1 MSNNKSH
8 VSYDLDTK
16 FISVARK
23 LKAAPKVSEG
33 EFAKAFEKAGNF
45 GDKLNVIGKYVIGRT
60 DLYSVILDINKDI
73 KADLEDEDNVKR
85 LIQSLYVSALIK
97 FKFVPKVH
105 EELRGYVPTEFQ
117 ILERQVSQLIAAI
130 IDGKDEVEVTVDEA
144 DQAPEEEIGA
154 EKQEES
160 LFAQML
166 GDAAEKVEKVAKKAK
181 DKVKAKADKKEDV
194 KKDAK
199 KEEKVEAKTEAKP
212 EVNVNPVQPVVEDE
226 KAQRP
231 ATDANNT
238 FYQTLKELEAIA
250 LQREAYHFANHSPMD
265 NNANREIAYQQY
277 ANQFGVD
284 PILIPEYRMY
294 LNQFLNPQ
302 ESAMFFADVQ
312 QPGFNNPQ
320 QPMYQP
326 QPAPMVNQQQVAP
339 AQATISTVV
348 PQDVQPGQAPQQ
360 QTATVT
366 EAVPQQHATITEAV
380 KQTVVQEPAQQEQPQ
395 AKVET
400 KDKVV
405 KEKLETSDRELAE
418 CVAKYLGYSSYKH
431 FMNTFLDANALKRKA
446 KINKLV
452 DTDKVILN
460 FTYLIRDMITKGGNT
475 VIADAI
481 LKGGRF
487 RVSGVQMV
495 DKTPFVVLRNNKMV
509 LEINAL
515 DYLKR
520 GNVIVFRINAQGKD
534 AWYWMRLATGE
545 MGQYII
551 PQQPA
556 QQPQQQTA

>member
-1 MSNNKSH
+1 MSKKTTH

-16 FISVARK
+16 FISAARK
-23 LKAAPKVSEG
+23 LKAAPKTNEG

-45 GDKLNVIGKYVIGRT
+45 GDKLNVIGKFAIGRT

-73 KADLEDEDNVKR
+73 KADLEDADNVKR
-85 LIQSLYVSALIK
+85 LIQSLYVSALIN
-97 FKFVPKVH
+97 FKFVPKIH
-105 EELRGYVPTEFQ
+105 EELRGYVPIEFQ
-117 ILERQVSQLIAAI
+117 ILERQIHQLVAAI
-130 IDGKDEVEVTVDEA
+130 IDGKDEVEETVDEA

-154 EKQEES
+154 EKQEEES

-166 GDAAEKVEKVAKKAK
+166 GNAADKVEKVAKKAK

-199 KEEKVEAKTEAKP
+199 KEEKVETKTEAKP

-265 NNANREIAYQQY
+265 SNAEREIAYQQY

-284 PILIPEYRMY
+284 PILIPEYRLF
-294 LNQFLNPQ
+294 LNKFLNPQ

-312 QPGFNNPQ
+312 QPGYYNPQ

-326 QPAPMVNQQQVAP
+326 QPQPMVNQQPVAP
-339 AQATISTVV
+339 AQATVSTVV
-348 PQDVQPGQAPQQ
+348 PQAVQPAQAPQQ
-360 QTATVT
+360 PVQVDA
-366 EAVPQQHATITEAV
+366 PQPAPADAPQATISTMEPVKTESESV
-380 KQTVVQEPAQQEQPQ
+380 
-395 AKVET
+395 

-452 DTDKVILN
+452 DTDKIILN

-475 VIADAI
+475 VLADAI

-487 RVSGVQMV
+487 RVSGIQKV
-495 DKTPFVVLRNNKMV
+495 DKTDFVVLRNNKMV
-509 LEINAL
+509 LEINDR

-545 MGQYII
+545 MGQYNIH
-551 PQQPA
+551 QQPA
-556 QQPQQQTA
+556 QPQQQTA

>member
-1 MSNNKSH
+1 MSKKTTH

-16 FISVARK
+16 FISAARK
-23 LKAAPKVSEG
+23 LKAAPKTSEG
-33 EFAKAFEKAGNF
+33 DFAKAFEKAGNF
-45 GDKLNVIGKYVIGRT
+45 GDKLNVIGKFAIGRT

-73 KADLEDEDNVKR
+73 KADLEDADNVKR
-85 LIQSLYVSALIK
+85 LIQSLYVSALIN

-117 ILERQVSQLIAAI
+117 ILERQIHQLVAAI
-130 IDGKDEVEVTVDEA
+130 IDGKDEVEETVDEA
-144 DQAPEEEIGA
+144 DQSPEEEIGA

-166 GDAAEKVEKVAKKAK
+166 GNAADKVEKVAKKAK
-181 DKVKAKADKKEDV
+181 EKVKAKADKKEDV

-199 KEEKVEAKTEAKP
+199 KEEKVETKTEAKP

-265 NNANREIAYQQY
+265 NNAEREIAYQQY
-277 ANQFGVD
+277 VNQFGVD
-284 PILIPEYRMY
+284 PILIPEYRLF
-294 LNQFLNPQ
+294 LNKFLNPQ

-312 QPGFNNPQ
+312 QPGYYNPQ

-326 QPAPMVNQQQVAP
+326 QPMVNQQPVAP
-339 AQATISTVV
+339 AQATISTMV
-348 PQDVQPGQAPQQ
+348 PQDVQPAQAPQQ
-360 QTATVT
+360 PVQVDAPQP
-366 EAVPQQHATITEAV
+366 VPADAPQATISTMEQVKTESESV
-380 KQTVVQEPAQQEQPQ
+380 
-395 AKVET
+395 

-452 DTDKVILN
+452 DTDKIILN

-487 RVSGVQMV
+487 RVSGIQKV
-495 DKTPFVVLRNNKMV
+495 DKTDFVVLRNNKMV
-509 LEINAL
+509 LEINDR

-545 MGQYII
+545 MGQYNIH
-551 PQQPA
+551 QQPA
-556 QQPQQQTA
+556 QPQQQTA

>member
-1 MSNNKSH
+1 MSKKTTH

-16 FISVARK
+16 FISAARK
-23 LKAAPKVSEG
+23 LKAAPKTNEG

-45 GDKLNVIGKYVIGRT
+45 GDKLNVIGKFAIGRT

-73 KADLEDEDNVKR
+73 KADLEDADNVKR
-85 LIQSLYVSALIK
+85 LIQSLYVSALIN
-97 FKFVPKVH
+97 FKFIPKIH
-105 EELRGYVPTEFQ
+105 EELRGYVPIEFQ
-117 ILERQVSQLIAAI
+117 ILERQIHQLVAAI
-130 IDGKDEVEVTVDEA
+130 IDGKDEVEETVDEA

-166 GDAAEKVEKVAKKAK
+166 GNAADKVEKVAKKAK
-181 DKVKAKADKKEDV
+181 EKVKAKAEKQEDV
-194 KKDAK
+194 KDAK
-199 KEEKVEAKTEAKP
+199 KEEKVETKTEAKP

-231 ATDANNT
+231 ATDSNNT
-238 FYQTLKELEAIA
+238 FYNTLKELEAVA

-326 QPAPMVNQQQVAP
+326 QPQPMVNQQPVAP
-339 AQATISTVV
+339 AQATISTTV
-348 PQDVQPGQAPQQ
+348 PQDVQPAQAPQQ
-360 QTATVT
+360 PVQVDAPQPAPADAPQATISTMEPVVT
-366 EAVPQQHATITEAV
+366 ESKSV
-380 KQTVVQEPAQQEQPQ
+380 
-395 AKVET
+395 

-452 DTDKVILN
+452 DTDKIILN

-475 VIADAI
+475 VIADAV

-487 RVSGVQMV
+487 RVSGVQTV
-495 DKTPFVVLRNNKMV
+495 NNTPFVVLRNNKMV

-515 DYLKR
+515 DYLKP
-520 GNVIVFRINAQGKD
+520 GNVIIFRINAEGKD
-534 AWYWMRLATGE
+534 AWYWMRIATGE
-545 MGQYII
+545 MDRLQFI
-551 PQQPA
+551 QQPV

>member
-1 MSNNKSH
+1 MSKKTTH

-16 FISVARK
+16 FISAARK
-23 LKAAPKVSEG
+23 LKAAPKTSEG
-33 EFAKAFEKAGNF
+33 DFAKAFEKAGNF
-45 GDKLNVIGKYVIGRT
+45 GDKLNVIGKFAIGRT

-73 KADLEDEDNVKR
+73 KADLEDADNVKR
-85 LIQSLYVSALIK
+85 LIQSLYVSALIN

-117 ILERQVSQLIAAI
+117 ILERQIHQLVAAI
-130 IDGKDEVEVTVDEA
+130 IDGKDEVEETVDEA

-166 GDAAEKVEKVAKKAK
+166 GNAADKVEKVAKKAK

-199 KEEKVEAKTEAKP
+199 KEEKVETKTEAKP

-238 FYQTLKELEAIA
+238 FYQTLKELEAVA

-284 PILIPEYRMY
+284 PILIPEYRLY

-326 QPAPMVNQQQVAP
+326 QPQPMVQQPVAP
-339 AQATISTVV
+339 AQATVSTVV
-348 PQDVQPGQAPQQ
+348 PQAVQPAQAPQQ
-360 QTATVT
+360 PVQVDA
-366 EAVPQQHATITEAV
+366 PQPAPADAPQATISTMEPVKTESESV
-380 KQTVVQEPAQQEQPQ
+380 
-395 AKVET
+395 

-452 DTDKVILN
+452 DTDKIILN

-487 RVSGVQMV
+487 RVSGIQKV
-495 DKTPFVVLRNNKMV
+495 DKTDFVVLRNNKMV
-509 LEINAL
+509 LEINDR

-545 MGQYII
+545 MGQYNIH
-551 PQQPA
+551 QQPT
-556 QQPQQQTA
+556 QPQQQTA

>member
-1 MSNNKSH
+1 MSKKTTH

-16 FISVARK
+16 FISAARK
-23 LKAAPKVSEG
+23 LKAAPKTNEG
-33 EFAKAFEKAGNF
+33 EFVKAFEKAGNY
-45 GDKLNVIGKYVIGRT
+45 GDKLNVIGKFAIGRT

-73 KADLEDEDNVKR
+73 KADLEDADNVKR
-85 LIQSLYVSALIK
+85 LIQSLYVSALIN

-117 ILERQVSQLIAAI
+117 ILERQIHQLVAAI
-130 IDGKDEVEVTVDEA
+130 IDGKDEVEETVDEA

-166 GDAAEKVEKVAKKAK
+166 GNAADKVEKVAKKAK

-199 KEEKVEAKTEAKP
+199 KEEKVETKTEAKP
-212 EVNVNPVQPVVEDE
+212 EEVNVNPVQPVVEDE

-284 PILIPEYRMY
+284 PILIPEYRLY

-348 PQDVQPGQAPQQ
+348 PQAVQPAQAPQQ
-360 QTATVT
+360 PVQVDAPQP
-366 EAVPQQHATITEAV
+366 VPADAPQATISTMEPVKTESKSV
-380 KQTVVQEPAQQEQPQ
+380 
-395 AKVET
+395 

-446 KINKLV
+446 KINKTV
-452 DTDKVILN
+452 DTDKIILN

-475 VIADAI
+475 VLADAI

-487 RVSGVQMV
+487 RVSGVQFINNI
-495 DKTPFVVLRNNKMV
+495 PFVVLRNNKMV
-509 LEINAL
+509 LEVNAL
-515 DYLKR
+515 DYLKP
-520 GNVIVFRINAQGKD
+520 GNIIAFRINAQGKD
-534 AWYWMRLATGE
+534 AWYWMRIATGE
-545 MGQYII
+545 MDKLVFT
-551 PQQPA
+551 QQPV
-556 QQPQQQTA
+556 QQAQQQTA

>member
-1 MSNNKSH
+1 MSNNKSQK

-16 FISVARK
+16 FISAARK

-33 EFAKAFEKAGNF
+33 EFVKAFEKAGNF
-45 GDKLNVIGKYVIGRT
+45 GDKLNVIGKFAMGRT

-73 KADLEDEDNVKR
+73 KADLEDVDNVKR

-97 FKFVPKVH
+97 FKFIPKVH

-117 ILERQVSQLIAAI
+117 ILERQIHQLVAAI
-130 IDGKDEVEVTVDEA
+130 IDGKDEVEVTPDEA

-154 EKQEES
+154 EKQEEG
-160 LFAQML
+160 LFAQMI
-166 GDAAEKVEKVAKKAK
+166 GNAADKVEKVAKKAK
-181 DKVKAKADKKEDV
+181 DKVKKAKAEKQEDV

-199 KEEKVEAKTEAKP
+199 KEEKVEAKTEAK
-212 EVNVNPVQPVVEDE
+212 EEQVNVNPVQPVVEDE

-238 FYQTLKELEAIA
+238 FYNTLKELEAIA
-250 LQREAYHFANHSPMD
+250 LQREAYWYASHSPMD
-265 NNANREIAYQQY
+265 NNAEREIVYQQF
-277 ANQFGVD
+277 ANQYHVD
-284 PILIPEYRMY
+284 PITIPEYRAF
-294 LNQFLNPQ
+294 LARFLNPD
-302 ESAMFFADVQ
+302 EAAMFFADVQ
-312 QPGFNNPQ
+312 QPGFVNPQ

-326 QPAPMVNQQQVAP
+326 QPQPMVNQQPVAP
-339 AQATISTVV
+339 AQATVSTVV
-348 PQDVQPGQAPQQ
+348 PQAVQPAQAPQQ
-360 QTATVT
+360 PVQVDA
-366 EAVPQQHATITEAV
+366 PQPAPADAPQATISTMEPVKTESESV
-380 KQTVVQEPAQQEQPQ
+380 
-395 AKVET
+395 

-405 KEKLETSDRELAE
+405 KEKLETSDHDLAE

-487 RVSGVQMV
+487 RVSGIQMV

-545 MGQYII
+545 MGQYNIH
-551 PQQPA
+551 QQPA
-556 QQPQQQTA
+556 QQAQQQTA

>member
-1 MSNNKSH
+1 MSKKTTH

-16 FISVARK
+16 FISAARK
-23 LKAAPKVSEG
+23 LKAAPKTSEG
-33 EFAKAFEKAGNF
+33 DFAKAFEKAGNF
-45 GDKLNVIGKYVIGRT
+45 GDKLNVIGKFAIGRT

-73 KADLEDEDNVKR
+73 KADLEDADNVKR
-85 LIQSLYVSALIK
+85 LIQSLYVSALIN
-97 FKFVPKVH
+97 FKFIPKIH

-117 ILERQVSQLIAAI
+117 ILERQIHQLVAAI
-130 IDGKDEVEVTVDEA
+130 IDGKDEVEETVDEA

-166 GDAAEKVEKVAKKAK
+166 GNAADKVEKVAKKAK

-199 KEEKVEAKTEAKP
+199 KEEKVETKAEAKE
-212 EVNVNPVQPVVEDE
+212 EVAVNPVQPVVEDE

-265 NNANREIAYQQY
+265 NNAEREIAYQQY

-284 PILIPEYRMY
+284 PILIPEYRLF
-294 LNQFLNPQ
+294 LNKFLNPQ

-312 QPGFNNPQ
+312 QPGYYNPQ
-320 QPMYQP
+320 HPMYQP
-326 QPAPMVNQQQVAP
+326 QPQPMVNQQPVAP
-339 AQATISTVV
+339 AQATVSTMV
-348 PQDVQPGQAPQQ
+348 PQDVQPAQAPQQ
-360 QTATVT
+360 PVQVD
-366 EAVPQQHATITEAV
+366 VPQPVPADAPQATISTMEQVKTESESV
-380 KQTVVQEPAQQEQPQ
+380 
-395 AKVET
+395 

-405 KEKLETSDRELAE
+405 KEKLETSDHDLAE

-452 DTDKVILN
+452 DTDKIILN

-487 RVSGVQMV
+487 RVSGIQKV
-495 DKTPFVVLRNNKMV
+495 DKTDFVVLRNNKMV
-509 LEINAL
+509 LEINDR

-545 MGQYII
+545 MGQYNIH
-551 PQQPA
+551 QQPA
-556 QQPQQQTA
+556 QPQQQTA

>member
-1 MSNNKSH
+1 MSNKTTR

-16 FISVARK
+16 FISAARK
-23 LKAAPKVSEG
+23 LKAAPKTNEG

-45 GDKLNVIGKYVIGRT
+45 GDKLNVIGKFAIGRT

-73 KADLEDEDNVKR
+73 KADLEDVDNVKR

-105 EELRGYVPTEFQ
+105 EELRGYVPIEFQ
-117 ILERQVSQLIAAI
+117 ILERQIHQLVAAI
-130 IDGKDEVEVTVDEA
+130 IDGKDEVEETVDEA
-144 DQAPEEEIGA
+144 DRAPEEEIGA

-166 GDAAEKVEKVAKKAK
+166 GNAADKVEKVAKKAK
-181 DKVKAKADKKEDV
+181 EKVKAKADKKEDV

-199 KEEKVEAKTEAKP
+199 KEEKVETKTEAKP
-212 EVNVNPVQPVVEDE
+212 EEVNVNPVQPVVEDE

-238 FYQTLKELEAIA
+238 FYQTLKELEAVA

-320 QPMYQP
+320 QPFFQP
-326 QPAPMVNQQQVAP
+326 QPMVNPQPVAP

-348 PQDVQPGQAPQQ
+348 PQAVQPVQAPQQ
-360 QTATVT
+360 PVQVDA
-366 EAVPQQHATITEAV
+366 PQPAPADAPQATISTMEPVKTESKSV
-380 KQTVVQEPAQQEQPQ
+380 
-395 AKVET
+395 

-446 KINKLV
+446 KINKTV
-452 DTDKVILN
+452 DTDKIILN

-475 VIADAI
+475 VLADAI

-487 RVSGVQMV
+487 RVSGVQFINNI
-495 DKTPFVVLRNNKMV
+495 PFVVLRNNKMV

-515 DYLKR
+515 DYLKP
-520 GNVIVFRINAQGKD
+520 GNIIAFRINAQGKD
-534 AWYWMRLATGE
+534 AWYWMRIATGE
-545 MGQYII
+545 MDKLVFT
-551 PQQPA
+551 QQPV
-556 QQPQQQTA
+556 QQAQQQTA

>member
-1 MSNNKSH
+1 MSKKTTH

-16 FISVARK
+16 FISAARK
-23 LKAAPKVSEG
+23 LKAAPKTNEG

-45 GDKLNVIGKYVIGRT
+45 GDKLNVIGKFTIGRT

-73 KADLEDEDNVKR
+73 KADLEDADNVKR
-85 LIQSLYVSALIK
+85 LIQSLYVSALIN

-117 ILERQVSQLIAAI
+117 ILERQIHQLVAAI
-130 IDGKDEVEVTVDEA
+130 IDGKDEVEETVDEA

-166 GDAAEKVEKVAKKAK
+166 GNAADKVEKVAKKAK

-199 KEEKVEAKTEAKP
+199 KEEKVETKTEAKP

-250 LQREAYHFANHSPMD
+250 LQREAYHFTNHSPMD
-265 NNANREIAYQQY
+265 SNAEREIAYQQY

-284 PILIPEYRMY
+284 PILIPEYRLF
-294 LNQFLNPQ
+294 LNKFLNPQ

-312 QPGFNNPQ
+312 QPGYYNPQ

-326 QPAPMVNQQQVAP
+326 QPMVNQQPVAP
-339 AQATISTVV
+339 AQATVSTVV
-348 PQDVQPGQAPQQ
+348 PQAVQPAQAPQQ
-360 QTATVT
+360 PVQVDDPQP
-366 EAVPQQHATITEAV
+366 VPADAPQATISTMEQVKTESESV
-380 KQTVVQEPAQQEQPQ
+380 
-395 AKVET
+395 

-405 KEKLETSDRELAE
+405 KEKLETSDHDLAE

-452 DTDKVILN
+452 DTDKIILN

-487 RVSGVQMV
+487 RVSGIQKV
-495 DKTPFVVLRNNKMV
+495 DKTDFVVLRNNKMV
-509 LEINAL
+509 LEINDR

-545 MGQYII
+545 MGQYNIH
-551 PQQPA
+551 QQPA
-556 QQPQQQTA
+556 QPQQQTA

>member
-1 MSNNKSH
+1 MSNKTTR

-16 FISVARK
+16 FISAARK
-23 LKAAPKVSEG
+23 LKAAPKTNEG

-45 GDKLNVIGKYVIGRT
+45 GDKLNVIGKFAIGRT

-73 KADLEDEDNVKR
+73 KADLEDADNVKR
-85 LIQSLYVSALIK
+85 LIQSLYVSALIN
-97 FKFVPKVH
+97 FKFIPKIH

-117 ILERQVSQLIAAI
+117 ILERQIHQLVAAI
-130 IDGKDEVEVTVDEA
+130 IDGKDEVEETVDEA

-166 GDAAEKVEKVAKKAK
+166 GNAADKVEKVAKKAK
-181 DKVKAKADKKEDV
+181 DKVKKAKADKKEDV
-194 KKDAK
+194 EKDAK
-199 KEEKVEAKTEAKP
+199 KEEKVETKTEAKP

-312 QPGFNNPQ
+312 QPGFYNPQ

-326 QPAPMVNQQQVAP
+326 QPMVNPQPVAP
-339 AQATISTVV
+339 AQVTVSTVVPQAVQPAQAPQQPVQVDAPQPAPADAPQATISTMEPVK
-348 PQDVQPGQAPQQ
+348 
-360 QTATVT
+360 T
-366 EAVPQQHATITEAV
+366 ESESV
-380 KQTVVQEPAQQEQPQ
+380 
-395 AKVET
+395 

-446 KINKLV
+446 KINKTV

-487 RVSGVQMV
+487 RVSGVQFINNI
-495 DKTPFVVLRNNKMV
+495 PFVVLRNNKMV

-515 DYLKR
+515 DYLKP
-520 GNVIVFRINAQGKD
+520 GNIIAFRINAQGKD
-534 AWYWMRLATGE
+534 AWYWMRIATGE
-545 MGQYII
+545 MDKLVFT
-551 PQQPA
+551 QQPV
-556 QQPQQQTA
+556 QQAQQTA

>member
-1 MSNNKSH
+1 MSNKTTR

-16 FISVARK
+16 FISAARK
-23 LKAAPKVSEG
+23 LKAAPKTNEG
-33 EFAKAFEKAGNF
+33 DFAKAFEKAGNF
-45 GDKLNVIGKYVIGRT
+45 GDKLNVIGKFAIGRT

-73 KADLEDEDNVKR
+73 KADLEDADNVKR
-85 LIQSLYVSALIK
+85 LIQSLYVSALIN

-117 ILERQVSQLIAAI
+117 ILERQIHQLVAAI
-130 IDGKDEVEVTVDEA
+130 IDGKDEVEETVDEA

-166 GDAAEKVEKVAKKAK
+166 GNAADKVEKVAKKAK
-181 DKVKAKADKKEDV
+181 DKVKKAKADKKEDV
-194 KKDAK
+194 KDAK
-199 KEEKVEAKTEAKP
+199 KEETVEAKTEVK
-212 EVNVNPVQPVVEDE
+212 EEQVNVNPVQPVVEDE

-326 QPAPMVNQQQVAP
+326 QPQPMVNQQQVAP

-348 PQDVQPGQAPQQ
+348 LQDVQPGQAPQQ
-360 QTATVT
+360 PVQVDA
-366 EAVPQQHATITEAV
+366 PQPAPADAPQATISTMEPVKTES
-380 KQTVVQEPAQQEQPQ
+380 KSN
-395 AKVET
+395 
-400 KDKVV
+400 KDKIV
-405 KEKLETSDRELAE
+405 KEKLETSDHDLAE

-452 DTDKVILN
+452 DTDKIILN

-475 VIADAI
+475 VLADAI

-487 RVSGVQMV
+487 RVSGVQTINNV
-495 DKTPFVVLRNNKMV
+495 PFVVLRNNKMV

-515 DYLKR
+515 DYLKP
-520 GNVIVFRINAQGKD
+520 GNIIAFRINAQGKD
-534 AWYWMRLATGE
+534 AWYWMRIATGE
-545 MGQYII
+545 MDKLVFT
-551 PQQPA
+551 QQPV
-556 QQPQQQTA
+556 QQAQQQTA

>member
-1 MSNNKSH
+1 MSKKTTH

-16 FISVARK
+16 HISAARK
-23 LKAAPKVSEG
+23 LKAAPKTNEG

-45 GDKLNVIGKYVIGRT
+45 GDKLNVIGKFAIGRT

-73 KADLEDEDNVKR
+73 KADLEDADNVKR
-85 LIQSLYVSALIK
+85 LIQSLYVSALIN

-117 ILERQVSQLIAAI
+117 ILERQIHQLVAAI
-130 IDGKDEVEVTVDEA
+130 IDGKDEVEETVDEA

-166 GDAAEKVEKVAKKAK
+166 GNAADKVEKVAKKAK
-181 DKVKAKADKKEDV
+181 EKVKAKADKKEDV

-199 KEEKVEAKTEAKP
+199 KEEKVETKTEAKP
-212 EVNVNPVQPVVEDE
+212 DVNVNPVQPVVEDE

-238 FYQTLKELEAIA
+238 FYQTLKELEAVA

-265 NNANREIAYQQY
+265 NNTNREIAYQQY

-284 PILIPEYRMY
+284 PILIPEYRLY

-326 QPAPMVNQQQVAP
+326 QPQPMVNQQPVAP
-339 AQATISTVV
+339 AQATISTMV
-348 PQDVQPGQAPQQ
+348 PQDVQPAQAPQQ
-360 QTATVT
+360 PVQVDAPQPAQADAPQATVST
-366 EAVPQQHATITEAV
+366 VEPQ
-380 KQTVVQEPAQQEQPQ
+380 P
-395 AKVET
+395 KVES

-405 KEKLETSDRELAE
+405 KEKLETSDHDLTE

-452 DTDKVILN
+452 DTDKIILN

-487 RVSGVQMV
+487 RVSGIQKV
-495 DKTPFVVLRNNKMV
+495 DKTDFVVLRNNKMV
-509 LEINAL
+509 LEINDR

-545 MGQYII
+545 MGQYNIH
-551 PQQPA
+551 QQPA
-556 QQPQQQTA
+556 QPQQQTA

>member
-1 MSNNKSH
+1 MSNKTTR

-16 FISVARK
+16 FISAARK
-23 LKAAPKVSEG
+23 LKAAPKTNEG

-45 GDKLNVIGKYVIGRT
+45 GDKLNVIGKFAIGRT

-73 KADLEDEDNVKR
+73 KADLEDADNVKR
-85 LIQSLYVSALIK
+85 LIQSLYVSALIN

-117 ILERQVSQLIAAI
+117 ILERQIHQLVAAI
-130 IDGKDEVEVTVDEA
+130 IDGKDEVEETVDEA

-166 GDAAEKVEKVAKKAK
+166 GNAADKVEKVAKKAK

-199 KEEKVEAKTEAKP
+199 KEEKVETKTEAKP

-320 QPMYQP
+320 QPFFQPQPQPMVAP
-326 QPAPMVNQQQVAP
+326 QPAPAPVVNPEP
-339 AQATISTVV
+339 AQPQPTTV
-348 PQDVQPGQAPQQ
+348 Q
-360 QTATVT
+360 T
-366 EAVPQQHATITEAV
+366 EAPKQEA
-380 KQTVVQEPAQQEQPQ
+380 VQEPAHQEQPQ

-400 KDKVV
+400 KDKMV
-405 KEKLETSDRELAE
+405 KEKLETSDHDLAE

-487 RVSGVQMV
+487 RVSGIQMV

-545 MGQYII
+545 MGQYNIH
-551 PQQPA
+551 QQPV

>member
-1 MSNNKSH
+1 MSKKTTH

-16 FISVARK
+16 FISAARK
-23 LKAAPKVSEG
+23 LKAAPKTSEG
-33 EFAKAFEKAGNF
+33 DFAKAFEKAGNF
-45 GDKLNVIGKYVIGRT
+45 GDKLNVIGKFAIGRT

-73 KADLEDEDNVKR
+73 KADLEDADNVKR
-85 LIQSLYVSALIK
+85 LIQSLYVSALIN

-117 ILERQVSQLIAAI
+117 ILERQIHQLVAAI
-130 IDGKDEVEVTVDEA
+130 IDGKDEVEETVDEA

-166 GDAAEKVEKVAKKAK
+166 GNAADKVEKVAKKAK
-181 DKVKAKADKKEDV
+181 EKVKAKADKKEDV

-199 KEEKVEAKTEAKP
+199 KEEKVETKTEAKP
-212 EVNVNPVQPVVEDE
+212 EEQVNVNPVQPVVEDE

-265 NNANREIAYQQY
+265 SNAEREIAYQQY

-284 PILIPEYRMY
+284 PILIPEYRLF
-294 LNQFLNPQ
+294 LNKFLNPQ

-312 QPGFNNPQ
+312 QPGYYNPQ

-326 QPAPMVNQQQVAP
+326 QPQPMVNQQPVAP

-348 PQDVQPGQAPQQ
+348 PQDVQPAQAPQQ
-360 QTATVT
+360 PVQVDAPQP
-366 EAVPQQHATITEAV
+366 VPADAPQATISTMEQVKTESESV
-380 KQTVVQEPAQQEQPQ
+380 
-395 AKVET
+395 

-487 RVSGVQMV
+487 RVSGIQKV
-495 DKTPFVVLRNNKMV
+495 DKTDFVVLRNNKMV
-509 LEINAL
+509 LEINDR

-545 MGQYII
+545 MGQYNIH
-551 PQQPA
+551 QQPA
-556 QQPQQQTA
+556 QPQQQTA

>member
-1 MSNNKSH
+1 MSKNKSKQ

-45 GDKLNVIGKYVIGRT
+45 GDKLNVIGKYAIGRT

-85 LIQSLYVSALIK
+85 LIQSLYVSTLIK

-117 ILERQVSQLIAAI
+117 ILERQIHQLVAAI
-130 IDGKDEVEVTVDEA
+130 IDGKDEVEVTPDEA

-154 EKQEES
+154 EKQEEG
-160 LFAQML
+160 LFAQMI
-166 GDAAEKVEKVAKKAK
+166 GNAAEKVEKVAKKAK
-181 DKVKAKADKKEDV
+181 DKVKKAKAEDKKEDV
-194 KKDAK
+194 KDAK
-199 KEEKVEAKTEAKP
+199 KEEKEEAKTEAK
-212 EVNVNPVQPVVEDE
+212 EEQVTVNPVQPVVEDE

-238 FYQTLKELEAIA
+238 FYNTLKELEAIA
-250 LQREAYHFANHSPMD
+250 LQREAYWYASHSPMD
-265 NNANREIAYQQY
+265 NNAEREIAYQQF
-277 ANQFGVD
+277 ANQYHVD
-284 PILIPEYRMY
+284 PITIPEYRAF
-294 LNQFLNPQ
+294 LARFLNPN
-302 ESAMFFADVQ
+302 EAAMFFADVQ
-312 QPGFNNPQ
+312 QPGFVNPQ
-320 QPMYQP
+320 QPFFQP
-326 QPAPMVNQQQVAP
+326 QPMVNQQPAP
-339 AQATISTVV
+339 APAVNQ
-348 PQDVQPGQAPQQ
+348 QPAQPQ

-366 EAVPQQHATITEAV
+366 EAVQQQNASITEAV

-452 DTDKVILN
+452 DTDKIILN

-475 VIADAI
+475 VLADAV

-487 RVSGVQMV
+487 RVSGVQTINNV
-495 DKTPFVVLRNNKMV
+495 PFVVLRNNKMV

-515 DYLKR
+515 DYLKP
-520 GNVIVFRINAQGKD
+520 GNIIAFRINAQGKD
-534 AWYWMRLATGE
+534 AWYWMRIATGE
-545 MGQYII
+545 MDKLVFT
-551 PQQPA
+551 QQPV

>member
-1 MSNNKSH
+1 MSKNKSQK

-16 FISVARK
+16 FIPVARK

-45 GDKLNVIGKYVIGRT
+45 GDKLNVIGKYAIGRT

-85 LIQSLYVSALIK
+85 LIQSLYISALIK
-97 FKFVPKVH
+97 FKSVPKVH

-117 ILERQVSQLIAAI
+117 ILERQIHQLVAAI

-154 EKQEES
+154 EKQEEG

-166 GDAAEKVEKVAKKAK
+166 GNAAEKVEKVAKKAK
-181 DKVKAKADKKEDV
+181 DKVKKAKTENKKEDV
-194 KKDAK
+194 KDEK
-199 KEEKVEAKTEAKP
+199 KEEKVETKTEAKE
-212 EVNVNPVQPVVEDE
+212 EVTVNPVQPAVEDE

-238 FYQTLKELEAIA
+238 FYNTLKELEAIA
-250 LQREAYHFANHSPMD
+250 LQREAYWYASHSPMD
-265 NNANREIAYQQY
+265 NNAEREIVYQQF
-277 ANQFGVD
+277 ANQYHVD
-284 PILIPEYRMY
+284 PITIPEYRAF
-294 LNQFLNPQ
+294 LARFLNPD
-302 ESAMFFADVQ
+302 EAAMFFADVQ
-312 QPGFNNPQ
+312 QPGFVNPQ
-320 QPMYQP
+320 QPFFQP
-326 QPAPMVNQQQVAP
+326 QPQPMVNQQPAP
-339 AQATISTVV
+339 APVVNPQPQPTTTQAE
-348 PQDVQPGQAPQQ
+348 APKQ
-360 QTATVT
+360 
-366 EAVPQQHATITEAV
+366 EA
-380 KQTVVQEPAQQEQPQ
+380 VQEPAHQEQPQ
-395 AKVET
+395 AKVES

-405 KEKLETSDRELAE
+405 KEKLETTDHELTE

-452 DTDKVILN
+452 DTDKIILN
-460 FTYLIRDMITKGGNT
+460 FAYFVRDMITKGGNT
-475 VIADAI
+475 VLADAV

-509 LEINAL
+509 LEINDR

-520 GNVIVFRINAQGKD
+520 GNVVIFRINAQGKD
-534 AWYWMRLATGE
+534 AWYWMRIQTGE
-545 MGQYII
+545 MGQYMI

-556 QQPQQQTA
+556 QPQQQTA

>member
-1 MSNNKSH
+1 MSKKTTH

-16 FISVARK
+16 FISAARK
-23 LKAAPKVSEG
+23 LKAAPKTNEG

-45 GDKLNVIGKYVIGRT
+45 GDKLNVIGKFAIGRT

-73 KADLEDEDNVKR
+73 KADLEDADNVKR
-85 LIQSLYVSALIK
+85 LIQSLYVSALIN

-117 ILERQVSQLIAAI
+117 ILERQIHQLVAAI
-130 IDGKDEVEVTVDEA
+130 IDGKDEVEETVDEA

-166 GDAAEKVEKVAKKAK
+166 GNAADKVEKVAKKAK

-199 KEEKVEAKTEAKP
+199 KEEKVETKTEAKP

-238 FYQTLKELEAIA
+238 FYQTLKELEAVA

-284 PILIPEYRMY
+284 PILIPEYRLY

-326 QPAPMVNQQQVAP
+326 QQQPMVNQQQVAP
-339 AQATISTVV
+339 AQATVSTVV
-348 PQDVQPGQAPQQ
+348 PQDVQPAQAPQQ
-360 QTATVT
+360 PVQVDAPQP
-366 EAVPQQHATITEAV
+366 VPADAPQATISTMEQVKTESESV
-380 KQTVVQEPAQQEQPQ
+380 
-395 AKVET
+395 

-405 KEKLETSDRELAE
+405 KEKLETSDHDLAE

-452 DTDKVILN
+452 DTDKIILN

-475 VIADAI
+475 VLADAI

-487 RVSGVQMV
+487 RVSGIQKV
-495 DKTPFVVLRNNKMV
+495 DKTDFVVLRNNKMV
-509 LEINAL
+509 LEINDR

-545 MGQYII
+545 MGQYNIH
-551 PQQPA
+551 QQPA
-556 QQPQQQTA
+556 QPQQQTA

>member
-1 MSNNKSH
+1 MSKKTTH

-16 FISVARK
+16 FISAARK
-23 LKAAPKVSEG
+23 LKAAPKTNEG

-45 GDKLNVIGKYVIGRT
+45 GDKLNVIGKFAIGRT

-73 KADLEDEDNVKR
+73 KADLEDADNVKR
-85 LIQSLYVSALIK
+85 LIQSLYVSALIN

-117 ILERQVSQLIAAI
+117 ILERQIHQLVAAI
-130 IDGKDEVEVTVDEA
+130 IDGKDEVEETVDEA

-154 EKQEES
+154 EKQEEES

-166 GDAAEKVEKVAKKAK
+166 GNAADKVEKVAKKAK
-181 DKVKAKADKKEDV
+181 EKVKAKADKKEDV

-199 KEEKVEAKTEAKP
+199 KEEKVETKTEAKP
-212 EVNVNPVQPVVEDE
+212 EEVNVNPVQPVVEDE

-265 NNANREIAYQQY
+265 NNAEREIAYQQY
-277 ANQFGVD
+277 VNQFGVD
-284 PILIPEYRMY
+284 PILIPEYRLF
-294 LNQFLNPQ
+294 LNKFLNPQ

-312 QPGFNNPQ
+312 QPGYYNPQ

-326 QPAPMVNQQQVAP
+326 QPQPMVNQQPVAP

-348 PQDVQPGQAPQQ
+348 PQAVQPAQAPQQ
-360 QTATVT
+360 PVQVDAPQP
-366 EAVPQQHATITEAV
+366 VPADAPQATISTMEPVKTESESV
-380 KQTVVQEPAQQEQPQ
+380 
-395 AKVET
+395 

-452 DTDKVILN
+452 DTDKIILN

-487 RVSGVQMV
+487 RVSGIQKV
-495 DKTPFVVLRNNKMV
+495 DKTDFVVLRNNKMV
-509 LEINAL
+509 LEINDR

-545 MGQYII
+545 MGQYNIH
-551 PQQPA
+551 QQPA
-556 QQPQQQTA
+556 QPQQQTA

>member
-1 MSNNKSH
+1 MS
-8 VSYDLDTK
+8 LDTVK
-16 FISVARK
+16 ENQQPFAIKQFIAETFPSQQGANSPAYWLTKVRL
-23 LKAAPKVSEG
+23 LKA
-33 EFAKAFEKAGNF
+33 EK
-45 GDKLNVIGKYVIGRT
+45 
-60 DLYSVILDINKDI
+60 
-73 KADLEDEDNVKR
+73 
-85 LIQSLYVSALIK
+85 
-97 FKFVPKVH
+97 
-105 EELRGYVPTEFQ
+105 
-117 ILERQVSQLIAAI
+117 
-130 IDGKDEVEVTVDEA
+130 
-144 DQAPEEEIGA
+144 
-154 EKQEES
+154 
-160 LFAQML
+160 
-166 GDAAEKVEKVAKKAK
+166 
-181 DKVKAKADKKEDV
+181 KKEDV
-194 KKDAK
+194 KDAK

-231 ATDANNT
+231 ATDSNNT
-238 FYQTLKELEAIA
+238 FYNTLKELEAVA

-326 QPAPMVNQQQVAP
+326 QPMVQQPVAP

-348 PQDVQPGQAPQQ
+348 PQDIQPAQAPEQPVQVDAPQQ
-360 QTATVT
+360 
-366 EAVPQQHATITEAV
+366 VPANAPQATISTMEQVKTESESV
-380 KQTVVQEPAQQEQPQ
+380 
-395 AKVET
+395 

-446 KINKLV
+446 KINKVV
-452 DTDKVILN
+452 DTDKIILN

-475 VIADAI
+475 VIADAV

-487 RVSGVQMV
+487 RVSGVQTINNV
-495 DKTPFVVLRNNKMV
+495 PFVVLRNNKMV

-515 DYLKR
+515 DYLKP
-520 GNVIVFRINAQGKD
+520 GNIIAFRINAQGKD
-534 AWYWMRLATGE
+534 AWYWMRIATGE
-545 MGQYII
+545 MDKLVFT
-551 PQQPA
+551 QQPV
-556 QQPQQQTA
+556 QQAQQQTA